1 MIIGQI
7 FGGHYRVINSLG
19 KGGFGE
25 TYLAEDIHLPDHP
38 QGVLKLLNPDSDDP
52 FVLQTARRLFETESK
67 VLYELGK
74 NDRIPQLFSH
84 FEENGDF
91 YLVQELI
98 VGHDL
103 RQEITPGKCLSEHE
117 VLHLLHDILEVLSF
131 VHHQGVIHRDIKPS
145 NLMRRQSD
153 GKIVLIDFGAV
164 KEIGSQLQN
173 TQASINPTIPIG
185 TDGYMPSEQMNG
197 HPKLASD
204 IYAVGMVGIQALT
217 GVSPEQ
223 LPKDPN
229 TLEVIWRNR
238 VSVSSNF
245 AAFLDKMIRYRYQ
258 ERHPS
263 ADAALQD
270 ITGIISASLSNTV
283 VSSTP
288 KFNLL
293 TFLSKLP
300 LPAKLGMSAISLGL
314 VTITIMAVAANRF
327 SPSPQP
333 TASPEPTEKW
343 KY

>member
-7 FGGHYRVINSLG
+7 FGGHYRVINLLG

-25 TYLAEDIHLPDHP
+25 TYLAEDIHLPDYP
-38 QGVLKLLNPDSDDP
+38 QRVLKLLNPDSNDP

-67 VLYELGK
+67 VLYKLGT
-74 NDRIPQLFSH
+74 NDRIPELFSH

-103 RQEITPGKCLSEHE
+103 TQEITPGKRLSEYE
-117 VLHLLHDILEVLSF
+117 VLHLLHDILEVLTF
-131 VHHQGVIHRDIKPS
+131 VHQQGVIHRDIKPS

-153 GKIVLIDFGAV
+153 GKIMLIDFGAV
-164 KEIGSQLQN
+164 KQIGTQLQN
-173 TQASINPTIPIG
+173 TQASTNPTIPIG
-185 TDGYMPSEQMNG
+185 TEGYMPSEQMNG

-204 IYAVGMVGIQALT
+204 IYAVGMIGIQALT

-229 TLEVIWRNR
+229 TLEVIWRNQ
-238 VSVSSNF
+238 VSINSNL
-245 AAFLDKMIRYRYQ
+245 ATVLDKMIRYRYQ
-258 ERHPS
+258 DRYPS
-263 ADAALQD
+263 AEAALQD
-270 ITGIISASLSNTV
+270 IKGIISASPSTTV
-283 VSSTP
+283 VSRAP
-288 KFNLL
+288 KFHFLN
-293 TFLSKLP
+293 FLSKLP
-300 LPAKLGMSAISLGL
+300 RPAKLGMSVISLGL
-314 VTITIMAVAANRF
+314 VTITIMAVVANRF

-333 TASPEPTEKW
+333 TAAPEPTEKW

>member
-38 QGVLKLLNPDSDDP
+38 QRVLKLLNPDSDDP

-74 NDRIPQLFSH
+74 NDRIPELFSH

-103 RQEITPGKCLSEHE
+103 TQEITPGKCLREDQ

-131 VHHQGVIHRDIKPS
+131 VHQQGVIHRDIKPS

-153 GKIVLIDFGAV
+153 DNIVLIDFGAV

-173 TQASINPTIPIG
+173 TQASTNQTIPIG
-185 TDGYMPSEQMNG
+185 TEGYMPSEQMNG
-197 HPKLASD
+197 HPKFASD
-204 IYAVGMVGIQALT
+204 IYAVGMLGIQALT

-238 VSVSSNF
+238 VSINSNS
-245 AAFLDKMIRYRYQ
+245 AAVLDKMIRYRYQ
-258 ERHPS
+258 DRYQS
-263 ADAALQD
+263 AEATLQD
-270 ITGIISASLSNTV
+270 IKGIIYASLSNTV
-283 VSSTP
+283 VSNTP

-293 TFLSKLP
+293 NFISKLP